1 MRDYRIESIRNICLA
16 GHSGSG
22 KTSIAEA
29 MLYTTGAISRLGSI
43 STGNT
48 VSDYRDEEIAHRL
61 SLGLT
66 PLHCDWLDYKI
77 HFIDTPGYSDFTNE
91 VKCAMRVVDSVVVVI
106 KAIEGI
112 EVETERAWEY
122 ANDYNLPRLIVV
134 NLLDKEHA
142 DFEACVD
149 GIRDRLG
156 QKAIALQIPV
166 GTAESFSGVIDLVS
180 RKFLMYDRGGNGMPT
195 LTDIPDRLTDQ
206 VEAFRERLV
215 EAAAESDDKLL
226 EAFFEEG
233 TLTDDQ
239 LERGLRVGIGNGLLF
254 PVLCTSAT
262 LNVGVSSVLDSITRY
277 LPSPI
282 DRPPVN
288 VTSANNNS
296 VIELSPD
303 PSGPLAALVFKTISE
318 SHVGEMTYF
327 RLFSG
332 QIKAGD
338 DVFNA
343 SKDGTERISQIY
355 QTLGHNRTDVGV
367 IYAGEIGATV
377 KLKNTRT
384 GDTLCSRQNP
394 ILSTWVSAP
403 QPVANAAIIPRSKE
417 DEEKISTGL
426 SRLHQEDPSF
436 TVTYDPEIKQLILS
450 GAGETHLELTVE
462 RLKRRFGVEVDIV
475 QPRIPYRE
483 TIKGKA
489 ESQGRYKRQ
498 TGGRG
503 QFGDTWIRVEPQ
515 PRGSGYEFVDAVVG
529 GAVPSRFIPAVDK
542 GIQETLIEGVIAG
555 YPVVDVKATLY
566 DGSFHTVDSS
576 EMAFKIAASM
586 GFKKAFT
593 EARSVLLEPIYEVEV
608 VVPDEY
614 MGDVLGDLSSRRG
627 RILGMDPKGKNQL
640 VRAEAP
646 LAELYK
652 YATDLRSITQGRG
665 TYARRFS
672 RYEEMPK
679 EVEQKVIADANF
691 THQSE

>member
-1 MRDYRIESIRNICLA
+1 MRDYRIERIRNICLA

-29 MLYTTGAISRLGSI
+29 MLYNAGAISRLGSI
-43 STGNT
+43 LAGNT
-48 VSDYRDEEIAHRL
+48 VSDYRDEEISHKI

-66 PLHCDWLDYKI
+66 PLHCDWLDHKI
-77 HFIDTPGYSDFTNE
+77 HFIDTPGYTDFTSE
-91 VKCAMRVVDSVVVVI
+91 VQCAMRVVDGVVVVI
-106 KAIEGI
+106 KAVEGI

-122 ANDYNLPRLIVV
+122 ANAYNLPRLIVV

-142 DFEACVD
+142 NFDSCVD
-149 GIRDRLG
+149 SIQERLG

-166 GTAESFSGVIDLVS
+166 GTSDSFSGVIDLVS
-180 RKFLMYDRGGNGMPT
+180 RKALMYDRGGAGKPS
-195 LTDIPDRLTDQ
+195 LSDIPENLAEQ
-206 VEAFRERLV
+206 AEACRERLV
-215 EAAAESDDKLL
+215 EAAAESDDELL
-226 EAFFEEG
+226 EVFFEEG

-239 LERGLRVGIGNGLLF
+239 LERGLRAGIRDGQLF
-254 PVLCTSAT
+254 PILCASAT
-262 LNVGVSSVLDSITRY
+262 LNVGISGLLDSITRY

-282 DRPPVN
+282 HRPPVI
-288 VTSANNNS
+288 VTKANSKTGIEIS
-296 VIELSPD
+296 VD
-303 PSGPLAALVFKTISE
+303 PAGPPAALVFKTISE

-343 SKDGTERISQIY
+343 SRDGAERFSQIY
-355 QTLGHNRTDVGV
+355 QTLGHNRTELGV
-367 IYAGEIGATV
+367 IYAGEIGAVV
-377 KLKNTRT
+377 KLKETRT

-394 ILSTWVSAP
+394 VLLPWISAP
-403 QPVANAAIIPRSKE
+403 PSVANAAIIPKSKE

-426 SRLHQEDPSF
+426 SRLHQEDPFF
-436 TVTYDPEIKQLILS
+436 TVVYDPEIKQLILS
-450 GAGETHLELTVE
+450 GAGETHLEMTVE
-462 RLKRRFGVEVDIV
+462 RLKRRFGVEVNII

-483 TIKGKA
+483 TIRGRA

-503 QFGDTWIRVEPQ
+503 QFGDTWIRIEPQ
-515 PRGSGYEFVDAVVG
+515 PRGAGYEFVDAVVG

-542 GIQETLIEGVIAG
+542 GIQETLGDGVIAG

-576 EMAFKIAASM
+576 EMAFKIAGSM
-586 GFKKAFT
+586 GFKKAFAD
-593 EARSVLLEPIYEVEV
+593 ARPVILEPIYEVEV
-608 VVPDEY
+608 VIPDEF

-627 RILGMDPKGKNQL
+627 RILGMDPRGNNQV

-652 YATDLRSITQGRG
+652 YSTALRSITQGRG
-665 TYARRFS
+665 TYARKFV

-679 EVEQKVIADANF
+679 EAEQKVIADSNF
-691 THQSE
+691 TSQTE